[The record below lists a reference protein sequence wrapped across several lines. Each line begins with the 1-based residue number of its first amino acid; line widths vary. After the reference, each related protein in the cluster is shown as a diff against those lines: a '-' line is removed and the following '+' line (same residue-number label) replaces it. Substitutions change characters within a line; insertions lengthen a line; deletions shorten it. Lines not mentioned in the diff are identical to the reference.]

1 MGYKIRITEPVRI
14 EVDAGARDLCV
25 LRLRRMLTLKTF
37 KLMMRYFGLTPTKA
51 MWVSG
56 GVERKSY
63 TIVKTVK
70 KEGARVEVAEYPPE
84 IADNKLFTTKYRFT
98 WYARIE
104 YDEIGHELY
113 LEFTVDGEVEV
124 HDFMAISENTIMEML
139 DLFLTE
145 LTYEY
150 IHAFFTEYDLPMVTG
165 FSDFEEIDEDIKGY
179 DEMLSYDV
187 NYVSVH
193 IRRSR
198 EHPFRYRDDL
208 SKAYEIYAYEALS
221 RFIGWFLDTERE
233 FLRREM
239 EALRG
244 ELKKAVREIVISKYK
259 TLARYAKDISELKKL
274 EANVEKDRAEG
285 GVTYDEY
292 AEIMKILKER
302 AKEIFSGVAMSWI
315 KMLEACKSEVCVQN
329 RMKEIKNTEIWKNKL
344 FEEYKDIILDKEREV
359 LNKIY
364 YEALK
369 KKTMPIQAIYSRV
382 YTYFHNRINEEDT
395 VKRIEKVIQRIEKSV
410 IPEEM
415 KNELIS
421 IAKSKI
427 NEIVRHRCESAR
439 KTIPAINKI
448 HDLIEYRAI
457 VKANRSEYGECYN
470 EIIDMINKRIKEL
483 RKIEREEEIED
494 IVSGYLE
501 EGITFITEIQKEIHE
516 MDLKSKVELFKR
528 LMSVAKDEKDVNA
541 IANIFMTLGL
551 SKGLINKEVSKKL
564 GKVEEKKKIEKKIEE
579 EKPDIKSIIDRYK
592 EMTEGE
598 RIETITSMCNFI
610 LTLPE
615 DEQYVI
621 FLEAIN
627 RAESI
632 EELRKI
638 SECINSSPYI
648 HTEKFAE
655 LLIAIVDKSRELRR

>member
-1 MGYKIRITEPVRI
+1 MGYKIRITEPVQI
-14 EVDAGARDLCV
+14 EVNAGARDLCI

-37 KLMMRYFGLTPTKA
+37 KLMMRSFGLTPTKA
-51 MWVSG
+51 MWVMG

-63 TIVKTVK
+63 TIVKTAK
-70 KEGARVEVAEYPPE
+70 REDTRVEVAEYPPE
-84 IADNKLFTTKYRFT
+84 TADNRLFTTKYGFT

-104 YDEIGHELY
+104 YDEVGHELY
-113 LEFTVDGEVEV
+113 LEFTVNGEVEV

-150 IHAFFTEYDLPMVTG
+150 IHSFFTEYDLPMVTG
-165 FSDFEEIDEDIKGY
+165 FSDFEEIDESIKEHN
-179 DEMLSYDV
+179 EMLSYGV
-187 NYVSVH
+187 NYVAVH
-193 IRRSR
+193 MRRSR
-198 EHPFRYRDDL
+198 DHPFRYRDYL

-221 RFIGWFLDTERE
+221 RFVEWFINTERE

-239 EALRG
+239 EALKG
-244 ELKKAVREIVISKYK
+244 ELKKAVRDIIVSKYK
-259 TLARYAKDISELKKL
+259 TLAKYAKDVSELKKL
-274 EANVEKDRAEG
+274 EVRLEKDRTEG
-285 GVTYDEY
+285 AVTYDEY
-292 AEIMKILKER
+292 TEIMEILKER
-302 AKEIFSGVAMSWI
+302 AKEIFSGVAMSWV

-329 RMKEIKNTEIWKNKL
+329 RMKEIKNTEIWKNPL
-344 FEEYKDIILDKEREV
+344 FDEYKDIILDKEREI
-359 LNKIY
+359 LNRIY
-364 YEALK
+364 SEALK
-369 KKTMPIQAIYSRV
+369 KRTMPVKAIYSRI
-382 YTYFHNRINEEDT
+382 YTYFRNRIKEEDK
-395 VKRIEKVIQRIEKSV
+395 VKRIEKVIQRIERSV

-427 NEIVRHRCESAR
+427 DEIVKHRFEYA
-439 KTIPAINKI
+439 KKVIPTISKI
-448 HDLIEYRAI
+448 HDLIEYRAV
-457 VKANRSEYGECYN
+457 VKANRSEYGEYYG
-470 EIIDMINKRIKEL
+470 EIIDMINKRLKEL
-483 RKIEREEEIED
+483 RKVEKEEEIEY
-494 IVSGYLE
+494 IVSGYIE
-501 EGITFITEIQKEIHE
+501 EGIEFIIEIQKEIHE
-516 MDLKSKVELFKR
+516 MDLKSKVELFNR
-528 LMSVAKDEKDVNA
+528 LISVAKDEKDVNA

-551 SKGLINKEVSKKL
+551 SKELVSRNVSKKL
-564 GKVEEKKKIEKKIEE
+564 EKIEEKKKIEKKIEE
-579 EKPDIKSIIDRYK
+579 EKPDINSIIDRYK
-592 EMTEGE
+592 EMTEAE

-638 SECINSSPYI
+638 NECINSSPYI

-655 LLIAIVDKSRELRR
+655 LLIAITEKSRKIRR